1 VQAGV
6 KQALVQQAPPPMNT
20 AHCRTSPS
28 CPITCQGKVHPR
40 SARTSE
46 RKFPYRALALLQ
58 SQHNRCPIQSCRS
71 SVLPMLANA
80 YCEECQHKEHKI
92 AHKHGAT
99 TSQPTHDDFH
109 ECGFSLDSRRSAH
122 LLLRRPHAMSQ
133 EVEPVR
139 VQSMASAMAVVN
151 NRPASTFRSA
161 CTRCCAF
168 SSSLSS
174 LP

>member
-1 VQAGV
+1 
-6 KQALVQQAPPPMNT
+6 M
-20 AHCRTSPS
+20 
-28 CPITCQGKVHPR
+28 
-40 SARTSE
+40 
-46 RKFPYRALALLQ
+46 
-58 SQHNRCPIQSCRS
+58 QSCRS
-71 SVLPMLANA
+71 SVLPMLANKHIPYQSA
-80 YCEECQHKEHKI
+80 PLQRSHLKQRFPSRKSLSPTGHLTNKKNTKNTKASREDVLSAQMFPPKRDAHCEECQHKEHKI
-92 AHKHGAT
+92 VHKHGAT